1 MITSYHKAKAVCIER
16 GLSSMRKMQIL
27 VSRNLILFLKNKT
40 NVLLCFFAITT
51 VLGLYVVFLRNF
63 MIQFFSSCMNSGL
76 LMCIIR
82 IMKDTASFS
91 TFGNLY
97 GMICGFLAGS
107 YLLFSM
113 YPETLQKV
121 LFYFPPMQLASI
133 FRQNGLSVLT
143 EDGKVIGK
151 QLYQMYGGQFVK
163 NGHIVTLR
171 EQWSY
176 LLVAL
181 AVVLFAVRVEY
192 RETTQSY

>member
-113 YPETLQKV
+113 YPETLRKV
-121 LFYFPPMQLASI
+121 LFYFPPMQLTSI

-151 QLYQMYGGQFVK
+151 QLYQMYGVQFVK

-192 RETTQSY
+192 RETPQSY

>member
-1 MITSYHKAKAVCIER
+1 
-16 GLSSMRKMQIL
+16 MRKMQIL